1 MSLLDI
7 LTSSEIPVRTRFG
20 RWCQKVSLALDAIG
34 ADRNPDLLEASKNAV
49 QPGVGVGSDIV
60 LEDLRFNSG
69 DVSYDSSTGIATLVP
84 GRTYRLYAALYAIAF
99 SDGLN
104 GELIVNWVNA
114 NTNAILNASVAGI
127 FHPDTYT
134 FGPNGQKP
142 VVDAILRAT
151 LSTFRVKLRVTNA
164 TGTASISTASG
175 LFITELR

>member
-1 MSLLDI
+1 MSLLD
-7 LTSSEIPVRTRFG
+7 LLKGSERSPNSRIGLWRQR
-20 RWCQKVSLALDAIG
+20 VSQALDAIG
-34 ADRNPDLLEASKNAV
+34 ADRNPDLLEISKNVV

-69 DVSYDSSTGIATLVP
+69 DVSYDASTGIATLVP
-84 GRTYRLYAALYAIAF
+84 GRTYRLYAALYAITF
-99 SDGLN
+99 SDGVN

-114 NTNAILNASVAGI
+114 STNAILNASVAGV
-127 FHPDTYT
+127 FHPDTYA

-151 LSTFRVKLRVTNA
+151 LATFRVKLRVTNA